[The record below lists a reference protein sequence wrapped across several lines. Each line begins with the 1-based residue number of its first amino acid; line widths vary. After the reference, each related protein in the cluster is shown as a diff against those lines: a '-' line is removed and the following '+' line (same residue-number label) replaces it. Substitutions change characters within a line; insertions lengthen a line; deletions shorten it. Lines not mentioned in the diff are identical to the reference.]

1 MEMTIL
7 LNTDQTL
14 NGLLIGNHSTFLNA
28 SIKTNKQFIKKANL
42 WKCNCVK
49 TLMLSQKCFHFH
61 CCVVE
66 VKGSLRNP
74 TAAANKEAGDL
85 GVKQKCR

>member
-1 MEMTIL
+1 MQFRE
-7 LNTDQTL
+7 NT
-14 NGLLIGNHSTFLNA
+14 NA
-28 SIKTNKQFIKKANL
+28 
-42 WKCNCVK
+42 
-49 TLMLSQKCFHFH
+49 LSEIFHFH
-61 CCVVE
+61 CFVVE